1 MLDLNSA
8 KTIKKYEGHTG
19 AISYLKQTL
28 CGKLISGGH
37 DGLIKIWNSETA
49 ECLNTIEAILNHGR
63 KEPEALIAKL
73 KNFTNLDEDL
83 ARQLEAQEHQQSTT
97 TDSSATTKKGLGT
110 PTRLPPE
117 FLRIPG
123 YSLPSTV
130 AADEQ
135 LARMLQDE
143 ILQRELA
150 NSREFGHL
158 ARSASRT
165 NYPGAAAA
173 AASSTSEGPNK
184 MEKLAGKT
192 INTTALHGCIN
203 KLKVKRCSQMVQQIL
218 YKK

>member
-1 MLDLNSA
+1 MSLSYEEALSTLQSMFGETWSKESLDAILRHF
-8 KTIKKYEGHTG
+8 EGHM
-19 AISYLKQTL
+19 
-28 CGKLISGGH
+28 
-37 DGLIKIWNSETA
+37 E
-49 ECLNTIEAILNHGR
+49 NTIEAILNHGR

-83 ARQLEAQEHQQSTT
+83 ARQLEAQEHQQTSTT
-97 TDSSATTKKGLGT
+97 NSSATMKKGLGT

-143 ILQRELA
+143 IFQRELA

-158 ARSASRT
+158 ARNPSRT

-173 AASSTSEGPNK
+173 AASTSDGPNI

-192 INTTALHGCIN
+192 NITAFAWLQMRISTFQIVAHCYFSSVVSICFM
-203 KLKVKRCSQMVQQIL
+203 VKCT
-218 YKK
+218 

>member
-1 MLDLNSA
+1 MSLSYEEALSTLQSMFGETWSKESLDAILRHF
-8 KTIKKYEGHTG
+8 EGHM
-19 AISYLKQTL
+19 
-28 CGKLISGGH
+28 
-37 DGLIKIWNSETA
+37 E
-49 ECLNTIEAILNHGR
+49 NTIEAILNHGR

-165 NYPGAAAA
+165 NYPRAAA
-173 AASSTSEGPNK
+173 AASSTSEGPNI
-184 MEKLAGKT
+184 MDKLAGKT